1 MSSRRGSVPVQLRLV
16 AGYTWRLLVLA
27 AAAYLTFMM
36 LGRVKLAVVG
46 VFAALVL
53 TALLRP
59 LVMALASAAPRPLP
73 RWLAVALGL
82 ILALLLFFGILA
94 FAGFSI
100 AGQVSRLAQPFQD
113 GLERLTVWLQSSP
126 LHLRSRDLAMLG
138 TNAREWAREHQTQIA
153 GQALGGAATAIEF
166 LTGLALAVFCAVFFL
181 HSGESMWAWVR
192 DQLPEPARELTHR
205 AGMRAWETFEGYV
218 RGTILVALS
227 NALMVVLVL
236 VVLRVPLALPL
247 GLLVFVSSFVPLVGG
262 PIAVAAAALVTL
274 ASRGPFVA
282 LIVVILIP
290 VVGQI
295 EGHVLQPLIMSRSVR
310 LHPVVVALTV
320 VCGGLLGGIVGAIV
334 AVPGVAVG
342 WAVISELR
350 G

>member
-1 MSSRRGSVPVQLRLV
+1 MSSRGDSVPVQLRSA

-27 AAAYLTFMM
+27 AAAYLTFLA
-36 LGRVKLAVVG
+36 LGRVKLAVIG

-53 TALLRP
+53 TAMLRP
-59 LVMALASAAPRPLP
+59 LVTSLATSRVGPVP

-82 ILALLLFFGILA
+82 LFALVLFFGILA

-100 AGQVSRLAQPFQD
+100 AGQVGRLAQPFQD
-113 GLERLTVWLQSSP
+113 GLERLVAWLQTSP
-126 LHLRSRDLAMLG
+126 LHLRSRDLEMLG
-138 TNAREWAREHQTQIA
+138 TDARAWAREHQTQIA
-153 GQALGGAATAIEF
+153 GQALGGAATAAEF
-166 LTGLALAVFCAVFFL
+166 LTGLALAVFCSVFFL
-181 HSGESMWAWVR
+181 HSGETMWGWIR
-192 DQLPEPARELTHR
+192 DQLPERAREATARVGH
-205 AGMRAWETFEGYV
+205 RAWETFEGYV

-227 NALMVVLVL
+227 NALMVTLIL
-236 VVLRVPLALPL
+236 ILLRVPLALPL
-247 GLLVFVSSFVPLVGG
+247 GLLVFISSFVPLVGG

-274 ASRGPFVA
+274 ASRGPFIA

-290 VVGQI
+290 VIGQI

-320 VCGGLLGGIVGAIV
+320 VCGGLLGGIVGAVV
-334 AVPGVAVG
+334 AVPVVAVG